1 MLKVLDNVLLVYSGA
16 MESERECGLGCSA
29 CTEAFGRTP
38 CDECSF
44 LWNILNLIL
53 NYYSKIV
60 PENGKLVW
68 TIGKKWTIIWFI
80 ICSYTI
86 SGRKKGIRSYERNR
100 KEV

>member
-1 MLKVLDNVLLVYSGA
+1 MNDSSNDTRNV
-16 MESERECGLGCSA
+16 
-29 CTEAFGRTP
+29 
-38 CDECSF
+38 
-44 LWNILNLIL
+44 LNLIL
-53 NYYSKIV
+53 KHYSKIV